1 MVKKSIIWLIGL
13 ALALASGLTAMGAI
27 AKNKAPV
34 LAVTLSPMNGF
45 AAENIAS
52 ESIQVSIAEN
62 SGQFPDQID
71 PEVTE
76 LARQAFIAEPA
87 TPEAVAALA
96 LGGADENRRELMGEA
111 LLLSRRQP
119 LVTAWMIADSG
130 AREDI
135 PALLNHY
142 DSMLRTSSS
151 AASVIIPVMAEALA
165 GENFI
170 KPFSSLLGKKPP
182 WASRFWGAVVRAPE
196 AVGNAA
202 RLREALYKPD
212 EDDAIYRDAGLIRAL
227 IGSQQ
232 FETAEALYYLLA
244 GQNDAGSLIKNG
256 SFDAEPEYYPIDWQ
270 LFSTGEYGAAVRNGK
285 LELSAIRNSGGLFA
299 RQLVKLPH
307 TIVEFSVQNSKVES
321 TDGRLAVRLSC
332 AENISTKPKAI
343 TIPIA
348 HQPAQQKINNA
359 NSGCGFYWLDI
370 TGHANEN
377 GHGFDIIVTDIS
389 LKIGK
394 AIPDS

>member
-1 MVKKSIIWLIGL
+1 MVKKTIIWVIGL
-13 ALALASGLTAMGAI
+13 AIALASGLTAMGAI
-27 AKNKAPV
+27 AKNKAPA

-52 ESIQVSIAEN
+52 ESIQISIAEN

-87 TPEAVAALA
+87 TPEAIAALA
-96 LGGADENRRELMGEA
+96 LAGADNNRRELMGEA

-130 AREDI
+130 TREDI

-142 DSMLRTSSS
+142 DTMLRTSSS

-165 GENFI
+165 DENFI
-170 KPFSSLLGKKPP
+170 KPFSSVLGKQPP
-182 WASRFWGAVVRAPE
+182 WASRFWGAVVGKPE
-196 AVGNAA
+196 AIGNAA

-227 IGSQQ
+227 VRNQQ
-232 FETAEALYYLLA
+232 FETAEALYYLLV
-244 GQNDAGSLIKNG
+244 GQKNAGSLIKNG
-256 SFDAEPEYYPIDWQ
+256 SFDAEPEYYPIEWQ
-270 LFSTGEYGAAVRNGK
+270 LFSTGEYGAAVRDGK

-299 RQLVKLPH
+299 RQLVKLPAE
-307 TIVEFSVQNSKVES
+307 IVTMDIKPSDPVSDDAQIIISL
-321 TDGRLAVRLSC
+321 RC
-332 AENISTKPKAI
+332 AQKMENAPQPIR
-343 TIPIA
+343 IPLEREIA
-348 HQPAQQKINNA
+348 GLQINNA
-359 NSGCGFYWLDI
+359 TSGCSFYWLDI
-370 TGHANEN
+370 NGRAAETG
-377 GHGFDIIVTDIS
+377 GGFDIALDSVS
-389 LKIGK
+389 LR
-394 AIPDS
+394 